1 MTASAT
7 THFLCWL
14 SQVANGSTLVMCRR
28 NPSCVRIVQSAQ
40 IPLIV
45 DHIDGNYRNILD
57 TNLRLI
63 CPNCDA
69 QLSTYKGRNRGRGRG
84 RGWGRGRCLDRGR
97 GRGRGRGLD
106 RGVAVGVSIVV
117 DLNAANDTP
126 ESYLIK

>member
-69 QLSTYKGRNRGRGRG
+69 QLSTYKGRNRGRG
-84 RGWGRGRCLDRGR
+84 
-97 GRGRGRGLD
+97 LD